1 MPPAGKSE
9 GGERRSDKRGSAE
22 PEVFRLGPPVVV
34 WWVWLVFAAANL
46 ADLIVQ
52 ASWGH
57 FTAVVTAILVT
68 LTGVA
73 YACALRP
80 RVIADE
86 VGLTVRNP
94 FRDYRVPWS
103 AIRDVDGG
111 DWVRVHCGPGVAAA
125 GDVANAGGAAGGASA
140 DGGRDADGGGT
151 ARTIYCW
158 ALFVPARARI
168 KAARRARGTGPAGLA
183 RLTGRQARVA
193 AIAGIAGP
201 TGGYA
206 AGPPTGARLPEAR
219 RLASLPAA
227 LAIAERLDTRAR
239 RERARG
245 RQRAAPSA
253 RSASAPQIT
262 AAWAWRP
269 LAAIVGPAIALV
281 IVALT

>member
-1 MPPAGKSE
+1 
-9 GGERRSDKRGSAE
+9 
-22 PEVFRLGPPVVV
+22 VV

-46 ADLIVQ
+46 VDLIVQ

-80 RVIADE
+80 QVIADE
-86 VGLTVRNP
+86 AGLTVRNP

-111 DWVRVHCGPGVAAA
+111 DWVRVHCDSGVAAA
-125 GDVANAGGAAGGASA
+125 GDTANAGRAVGGASA

-193 AIAGIAGP
+193 AKAGLAGP
-201 TGGYA
+201 AGGYA
-206 AGPPTGARLPEAR
+206 AGPPTGDRLPEEAR

-245 RQRAAPSA
+245 RQRAATSA
-253 RSASAPQIT
+253 PSASATPIT